1 MADRF
6 LAWQVWGE
14 DFSPIVVDEALLVAE
29 GGFLNAAAFV
39 AHLRATV
46 PVLERAA
53 IRVRSDLPRL
63 GVFWTTHVP
72 AEQAVAA

>member
-1 MADRF
+1 MAARF

-14 DFSPIVVDEALLVAE
+14 DFSPIVVDDALLVAD

-46 PVLERAA
+46 PVLERAV
-53 IRVRSDLPRL
+53 IRVRADIPRT